1 MARKK
6 KKSKRAYMLLAIIIV
21 LFLLGIVLITKSIDM
36 SKKNLSNLLYSQ
48 SINQDN
54 TYDVSIYPNSQYSD
68 YDNVIDPNESYPS
81 KIVKDINLYLK
92 YNYSGSLVTNLSYKY
107 RLDGKIIGEYKSG
120 DENTNG
126 VIWEK
131 EYKLIEETIKDVTN
145 EGSFNINET
154 YPLHFATY
162 NNEVEKYVSTLKI
175 PITAYMLVTFNVD
188 VTGSINGVD
197 ISDSKVTTYKIPLNQ
212 QVFKITEEQETT
224 YSNNYTRS
232 SMDEVVNKRRLI
244 FGIVFLVGSI
254 FTFILSFNTIFDVKQ
269 KTKYSIKLEKIL
281 KGYGPII
288 VEIVSPVVTKG
299 YNVIE
304 VKNFNELVD
313 LEYEL
318 RVPITFYEIK
328 SNKLGEFM
336 ITNEKTIYKYVL
348 KDE

>member
-1 MARKK
+1 M
-6 KKSKRAYMLLAIIIV
+6 
-21 LFLLGIVLITKSIDM
+21 
-36 SKKNLSNLLYSQ
+36 
-48 SINQDN
+48 
-54 TYDVSIYPNSQYSD
+54 
-68 YDNVIDPNESYPS
+68 
-81 KIVKDINLYLK
+81 K

-131 EYKLIEETIKDVTN
+131 KYKLIEETIKDVTN
-145 EGSFNINET
+145 EGSFNIDMT

-162 NNEVEKYVSTLKI
+162 DNEVKKYVSTLKI

-188 VTGSINGVD
+188 VIGSINGVD

-212 QVFKITEEQETT
+212 MVFKITEEQETT
-224 YSNNYTRS
+224 YSNNYTKS

-244 FGIVFLVGSI
+244 FGIVFLIGSI
-254 FTFILSFNTIFDVKQ
+254 FTFIFSSNTIFDIKP
-269 KTKYSIKLEKIL
+269 KTKYNIKLEKIL
-281 KGYGPII
+281 KEYGPII

-299 YNVIE
+299 YHVIE

-318 RVPITFYEIK
+318 RIPITFYEERKGKI
-328 SNKLGEFM
+328 GEFM